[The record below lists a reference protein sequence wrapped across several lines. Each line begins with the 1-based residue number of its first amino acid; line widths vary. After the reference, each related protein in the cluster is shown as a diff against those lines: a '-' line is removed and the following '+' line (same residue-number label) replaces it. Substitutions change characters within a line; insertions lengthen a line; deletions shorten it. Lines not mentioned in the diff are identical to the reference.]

1 MSLGYVF
8 SLAFTYQRPCD
19 MHSCSLLY
27 ILTVKCFL
35 LSQTLGHIDGQFV
48 SIPPNITTVN
58 RVCGANLR
66 TVEEMDE
73 WLAKNQVKYDE
84 EPKNGEEMAKSRVGE
99 VLYEKIF
106 KHYTKKQ
113 WDRFPEELNASVLAR
128 IPVRN
133 NFDTRYFADKYQ
145 ALPKRGYT
153 SLFEGMLNHPNIRV
167 CVNCNFFEMRHKIR
181 PGAAIIYTGPIDHY
195 FAESG
200 LPSLEY
206 RSLDFEEENYENLN
220 YYQPGSIIN
229 HPGPEVPWTR
239 IVEYKHFLNQQ
250 SPHTTIVKEFSKAD
264 GDPYY
269 PVPNERN
276 LSLYEKYRTLAEKEK
291 GIYFLGRL
299 ANYKYFNMDQA
310 IANALEFF
318 DDLVKENASLQGLN
332 SMKGCQANGA
342 GHNVPVATDSK

>member
-1 MSLGYVF
+1 M
-8 SLAFTYQRPCD
+8 
-19 MHSCSLLY
+19 
-27 ILTVKCFL
+27 
-35 LSQTLGHIDGQFV
+35 GHIDNQFA

-73 WLAKNQVKYDE
+73 WLAANQVQYDE
-84 EPKNGEEMAKSRVGE
+84 APKNGEEMAKSRVGE

-106 KHYTKKQ
+106 KYYTKKQ
-113 WDRFPEELNASVLAR
+113 WDKFPEALNASVLAR

-145 ALPKRGYT
+145 ALPKYGYT
-153 SLFEGMLNHPNIRV
+153 AFFDKLLTHPNIRV
-167 CVNCNFFEMRHKIR
+167 CVNCNFFETRHKIKA
-181 PGAAIIYTGPIDHY
+181 GAPVIYTGPIDHY

-200 LPSLEY
+200 LPALEY
-206 RSLDFEEENYENLN
+206 RSLNFVEENYENVA

-229 HPGPEVPWTR
+229 YPGPEVPWTR

-276 LSLYEKYRTLAEKEK
+276 LSLYEKYKSLAEQEK

-310 IANALEFF
+310 IHNALEFF
-318 DDLVKENASLQGLN
+318 DNLVKENASLQGLSPMN
-332 SMKGCQANGA
+332 GCQANGS
-342 GHNVPVATDSK
+342 GEPVASRAK